1 MNSISRKNKIIR
13 SASLLYNSNS
23 RFSNIMVSCMLY
35 LVLILTGTSF
45 TISNNYLAFAF
56 AFTKIP
62 KSIIDERREVHRR
75 PFFTKQEKRTSS
87 SLLAAKGSSSVSL
100 SLSSIEE
107 DDDDDDDSK
116 KTDINRGRFLLGLV
130 ALLYG
135 TLNVSLRF
143 VYDVPDIPPTA
154 AALSATRGWIALA
167 CFLPPLLLDNRN
179 TNSNNKKKK
188 GETNKVVDTTNSS
201 SNSNSNSMT
210 SSLLL
215 AGIELAVWNFFAQG
229 FLNVGLLSTGSAR
242 ASFLTQC
249 SVLFTPLIA
258 TFIGKEYVGNRVWF
272 GCLVA
277 LIGLVI
283 LTLGGGG
290 GAAAAAATASAFS
303 LSLSSGDLFVIG
315 GALSWSIYLFRIS
328 ILGPKHPNEIQLQ
341 GLKTG
346 LVAVFYSIWWF
357 ISSVMNTG
365 TGGGGGV
372 MSLFSSLPSWM
383 TSSSIVWIALFFSAI
398 GPGTIADILQQ
409 KAQKVVSASE
419 ANVILSGE
427 PVFATLFAV
436 FLFGEK
442 TSILEI
448 VGGGLILCAALIA
461 TTTSSST
468 LSSSASSDD
477 DKSSMVG
484 K

>member
-1 MNSISRKNKIIR
+1 
-13 SASLLYNSNS
+13 
-23 RFSNIMVSCMLY
+23 MLY

-45 TISNNYLAFAF
+45 TISRGGINNNNSNNNLAFAF

-179 TNSNNKKKK
+179 TNSNSKKKK

-201 SNSNSNSMT
+201 SNSNSNSTT

-290 GAAAAAATASAFS
+290 GAAAATASAFS